1 MDSESGNKRVTRHQE
16 KLKVLE
22 ETNRAKLQ
30 STSFSHQGFDTT
42 SLMQTAHQS
51 SKQGSLEDTV
61 RWQMHG
67 QIALGAVRSDHGI
80 GNVTPS
86 FTQDALNAL
95 RNKKVSGNIVQQD
108 LRINPQKGGSYDG
121 HMVTV
126 SRVVNH
132 GDIAD
137 DKEIGNPKS
146 PNPYSSDVQYDRAHR
161 APFSLTGAESNT
173 YNTVWAPH
181 YPNIAVDSHM
191 ERKALDKFKKY
202 GDNKVFYVA
211 ADSHDRS
218 TVGVVYDRG
227 DNPGKSKKTG
237 LQKERFK
244 SVFAQYERKF

>member
-1 MDSESGNKRVTRHQE
+1 MDSESNGKRVTRHQE

-42 SLMQTAHQS
+42 SLMKTAHQS
-51 SKQGSLEDTV
+51 SKQGSLDETV
-61 RWQMHG
+61 RWKMHG
-67 QIALGAVRSDHGI
+67 QIDAQAVRSHNGI
-80 GNVTPS
+80 ANVTPS
-86 FTQDALNAL
+86 FTQEALNAL
-95 RNKKVSGNIVQQD
+95 RNKKVHGNIVQHD
-108 LRINPQKGGSYDG
+108 LRINPQKGGSYEG

-146 PNPYSSDVQYDRAHR
+146 PHPDNDDVQYDRAHR
-161 APFSLTGAESNT
+161 APFSLTGAESNH

-202 GDNKVFYVA
+202 GENNVFYVA
-211 ADSHDRS
+211 ADSHGAS
-218 TVGVVYDRG
+218 SVGVVYDRG
-227 DNPGKSKKTG
+227 DSEKVKTG
-237 LQKERFK
+237 GKPRFK
-244 SVFAQYERKF
+244 SVFANYERKF